1 MRVSLIVTTVA
12 LLLTAG
18 QFSQPSAQVPA
29 ANPPAPAPNIE
40 RGRYLVEDVA
50 MCAECHSPRDAH
62 GAVIPGQRF
71 MGAPIPFLPPWPN
84 DWATRAPRNK
94 ALPGYTDD
102 LAIRLLTQ
110 GSIGRD
116 GVPLKRPMPAYRMS
130 RQDALDVIAYLRSL
144 P

>member
-1 MRVSLIVTTVA
+1 MRLSVFLTTAALVFVT
-12 LLLTAG
+12 G
-18 QFSQPSAQVPA
+18 QYAPPSAQVPA
-29 ANPPAPAPNIE
+29 PAPALASSSVE

-50 MCAECHSPRDAH
+50 MCAECHSPRDAQ
-62 GAVIPGQRF
+62 GVIQPPDRF

-94 ALPGYTDD
+94 GLPGYTDE
-102 LAIRLLTQ
+102 LAVRLLTQ

-116 GVPLKRPMPAYRMS
+116 GIPLKRPMPAYRMS